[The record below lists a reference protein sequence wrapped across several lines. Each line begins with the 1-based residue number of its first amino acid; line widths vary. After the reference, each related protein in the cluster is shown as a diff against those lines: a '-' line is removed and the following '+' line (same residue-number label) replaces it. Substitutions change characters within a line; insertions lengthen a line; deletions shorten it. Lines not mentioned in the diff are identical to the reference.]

1 MWTHVDVFGRGSLVR
16 EREQARASAVSELV
30 AVLSFTF
37 FICNLDTPL
46 RLHGIRFSE
55 RVPRRDFAQPLLAWS
70 ST

>member
-30 AVLSFTF
+30 AVLVYV

-55 RVPRRDFAQPLLAWS
+55 RVPR
-70 ST
+70 